1 MSMRVLVTGGAGFIG
16 SNFIRLMLREH
27 PDYHIVNLDKLTYA
41 GNLANLK
48 DVEPLPNYSF
58 VQGDIADPEIVSKAV
73 NDVDVIVNFA
83 AETHVDRSIHSAG
96 AFIDTDVKGNF
107 VLLEE
112 ARKAEVQR
120 IICVSTDEV
129 YGSIE
134 EGAFTEDDRLTPRNP
149 YSASKA
155 GGELLAGAFY
165 HTYGTPV
172 VVTRGSN
179 NYGPYQ
185 YPEKL
190 IPLFVTNA
198 IDDLALPLYGDGLN
212 VRDWLHVEDHCRGID
227 VVIAKGEPG
236 TVYNIG
242 GENEHTNIAIT
253 RTILEHLNKSE
264 DLIRYVTDRP
274 GHDRRYAIDS
284 SAIKAL
290 GWKPQ
295 KEFLAGLKETID
307 WYVANEWWWRPLK
320 SGEYLE
326 YYKKQYGSQ

>member
-1 MSMRVLVTGGAGFIG
+1 MGVRLLVTGGAGFIG
-16 SNFIRLMLREH
+16 SNFVHLILREH
-27 PDYHIVNLDKLTYA
+27 PEYVVINLDKLTYA

-48 DVEPLPNYSF
+48 DVEDLPNYRF
-58 VQGDIADPEIVSKAV
+58 VKGDIADPELVSQTVK
-73 NDVDVIVNFA
+73 DVDVIVNFA

-107 VLLEE
+107 ILLEE
-112 ARKAEVQR
+112 ARRAGVQKVV
-120 IICVSTDEV
+120 CVSTDEV

-134 EGAFTEDDRLTPRNP
+134 DGAFTESDRLNPRNP

-155 GGELLAGAFY
+155 GGELLASAFY
-165 HTYGTPV
+165 HTYGMPV

-198 IDDLALPLYGDGLN
+198 IDDLPLPLYGDGLN
-212 VRDWLHVEDHCRGID
+212 VRDWLHVEDHCRGIEF
-227 VVIAKGEPG
+227 VISKGEPG
-236 TVYNIG
+236 EVYNIG
-242 GENEHTNIAIT
+242 ADNQHTNIEIT
-253 RTILEHLNKSE
+253 RIILDHLGKSE
-264 DLIRYVTDRP
+264 DQIRYVTDRP

-284 SAIKAL
+284 SRMRAL
-290 GWKPQ
+290 GWEPQ
-295 KEFLAGLKETID
+295 KDFMEGIKETVD
-307 WYVANEWWWRPLK
+307 WYVQNEWWWRPLK

-326 YYKKQYGSQ
+326 YYKKQYGTL

>member
-1 MSMRVLVTGGAGFIG
+1 MRLLVAGGAGFIG
-16 SNFIRLMLREH
+16 ANFIRVMLREH
-27 PDYHIVNLDKLTYA
+27 PDCEIINLDKLTYA

-48 DVEPLPNYSF
+48 DVETLPNYIF
-58 VQGDIADPEIVSKAV
+58 VRGDIADQELVSQTVKG
-73 NDVDVIVNFA
+73 VDVIVNFA

-96 AFIDTDVKGNF
+96 AFIDTDVKGVF
-107 VLLEE
+107 FLLEE
-112 ARKAEVQR
+112 ARKAGVQK
-120 IICVSTDEV
+120 IVCVSTDEV

-134 EGAFTEDDRLTPRNP
+134 EGAFTEEDRLNPRNP

-155 GGELLAGAFY
+155 GGELLAGAFC
-165 HTYGTPV
+165 HTYGIPV

-198 IDDLALPLYGDGLN
+198 IDDLPLPLYGDGLN
-212 VRDWLHVEDHCRGID
+212 VRDWLHVEDHCRGIE

-236 TVYNIG
+236 EIYNIG
-242 GENEHTNIAIT
+242 AGNQHTNIEIT
-253 RTILEHLNKSE
+253 RTILEHLGKTEN
-264 DLIRYVTDRP
+264 LIRYVKDRP
-274 GHDRRYAIDS
+274 GHDRRYAVDS
-284 SAIKAL
+284 SRISAL

-295 KEFLAGLKETID
+295 KDFMPGLKETVD
-307 WYVANEWWWRPLK
+307 WYVNNEWWWRPLK

-326 YYKKQYGSQ
+326 YYKKQYGTL

>member
-1 MSMRVLVTGGAGFIG
+1 MRLLVTGGAGFIG
-16 SNFIRLMLREH
+16 SNFVRLMLKEH
-27 PDYHIVNLDKLTYA
+27 PDYEVINLDKLTYA
-41 GNLANLK
+41 GNLASLK
-48 DVEPLPNYSF
+48 DVENLPNYTF
-58 VQGDIADPEIVSKAV
+58 VKGDIADPETVSQAV
-73 NDVDVIVNFA
+73 RGVDVIVNFA

-112 ARKAEVQR
+112 ARRAGVQKV
-120 IICVSTDEV
+120 ICVSTDEV

-134 EGAFTEDDRLTPRNP
+134 DGAFTESDRLNPRNP

-155 GGELLAGAFY
+155 GGELLASAFY
-165 HTYGTPV
+165 HTYGVPV
-172 VVTRGSN
+172 IVTRGSN

-198 IDDLALPLYGDGLN
+198 IDDLPLPLYGDGLN
-212 VRDWLHVEDHCRGID
+212 VRDWLHVEDHCRGIE
-227 VVIAKGEPG
+227 VAITRGEPG
-236 TVYNIG
+236 EVYNIG
-242 GENEHTNIAIT
+242 ADNQHTNIEIT
-253 RTILEHLNKSE
+253 RIILDHLGKSH

-284 SAIKAL
+284 SRLRAL
-290 GWKPQ
+290 GWAPQ
-295 KEFLAGLKETID
+295 KEFMQGIRETVD
-307 WYVANEWWWRPLK
+307 WYVQNEWWWRPLK

-326 YYKKQYGSQ
+326 YYKKQYGTI

>member
-134 EGAFTEDDRLTPRNP
+134 
-149 YSASKA
+149 
-155 GGELLAGAFY
+155 
-165 HTYGTPV
+165 
-172 VVTRGSN
+172 
-179 NYGPYQ
+179 
-185 YPEKL
+185 
-190 IPLFVTNA
+190 
-198 IDDLALPLYGDGLN
+198 
-212 VRDWLHVEDHCRGID
+212 
-227 VVIAKGEPG
+227 
-236 TVYNIG
+236 
-242 GENEHTNIAIT
+242 
-253 RTILEHLNKSE
+253 
-264 DLIRYVTDRP
+264 
-274 GHDRRYAIDS
+274 
-284 SAIKAL
+284 
-290 GWKPQ
+290 
-295 KEFLAGLKETID
+295 
-307 WYVANEWWWRPLK
+307 
-320 SGEYLE
+320 
-326 YYKKQYGSQ
+326 

>member
-1 MSMRVLVTGGAGFIG
+1 VTCPNRCGIVVLGLNGRESGFHRTNEVFDMSMRVLVTGGAGFIG

-134 EGAFTEDDRLTPRNP
+134 
-149 YSASKA
+149 
-155 GGELLAGAFY
+155 
-165 HTYGTPV
+165 
-172 VVTRGSN
+172 
-179 NYGPYQ
+179 
-185 YPEKL
+185 
-190 IPLFVTNA
+190 
-198 IDDLALPLYGDGLN
+198 
-212 VRDWLHVEDHCRGID
+212 
-227 VVIAKGEPG
+227 
-236 TVYNIG
+236 
-242 GENEHTNIAIT
+242 
-253 RTILEHLNKSE
+253 
-264 DLIRYVTDRP
+264 
-274 GHDRRYAIDS
+274 
-284 SAIKAL
+284 
-290 GWKPQ
+290 
-295 KEFLAGLKETID
+295 
-307 WYVANEWWWRPLK
+307 
-320 SGEYLE
+320 
-326 YYKKQYGSQ
+326 